1 MKIVSMLLILLAV
14 LLILFQRVDVRITK
28 TESLTVKISFIF
40 LAITLVEENV
50 KRLGFKEIKKTFFL
64 VKGLAKSAKHLISKT
79 GIERANGY
87 IIDAVDGKKT
97 VYIDICIHFS
107 LFRMIISALILLYY
121 IVKNKAKR
129 VMNNV

>member
-50 KRLGFKEIKKTFFL
+50 KRLGFKEIKKTFYL
-64 VKGLAKSAKHLISKT
+64 VKGLANPLST
-79 GIERANGY
+79 
-87 IIDAVDGKKT
+87 
-97 VYIDICIHFS
+97 
-107 LFRMIISALILLYY
+107 LYQKW
-121 IVKNKAKR
+121 V
-129 VMNNV
+129 